1 MAAET
6 LSVRDYGTWKPV
18 IYPWVYDNGWKQIHK
33 VHVRSGGAWKLAHK
47 TNWDDYTLKNTY
59 TLTSDQVYTVPEYVK
74 YLEVTIYGHGG
85 GGGARAGAAA
95 HYGCQTASNP
105 PPAIQPGGTAWH
117 THTAQGT
124 AGGAGGKVYVVF
136 EVVEGAEYSVD
147 IPPKPPG
154 GDAINMPMSVSG
166 SYDPAVG
173 SYWTAEAG
181 MGGTDAAIEFASNGD
196 ALGGTEINIQV
207 NGGNGGNPGKLTV
220 DSACYNL
227 AGTNG
232 YTLSGQNSGAA
243 GNGSGTINTIT
254 GATEVQT
261 ITSGG
266 GRAGGAPGG
275 YSGDSNFPATG
286 GSYPADAGYVELK
299 EWGRVV

>member
-6 LSVRDYGTWKPV
+6 LSVRDGGAWKPV
-18 IYPWVYDNGWKQIHK
+18 VYPWVYDNGWKQIHK
-33 VHVRSGGAWKLAHK
+33 IHVRSGGAWKIAHK

-59 TLTSDQVYTVPEYVK
+59 TWTSDQVYTVPVYVK

-95 HYGCQTASNP
+95 HYGCSNWSTLD
-105 PPAIQPGGTAWH
+105 GVYH

-124 AGGAGGKVYVVF
+124 AGGAGGYVHVIF
-136 EVVEGAEYSVD
+136 EVAEDAEYSVE
-147 IPPKPPG
+147 IPTKPPG
-154 GDAINMPMSVSG
+154 GQAINMPMSYTG
-166 SYDPAVG
+166 SYDPTV
-173 SYWTAEAG
+173 SSSWTADAG
-181 MGGTDAAIEFASNGD
+181 MGGTDAAIVFASNGD
-196 ALGGTEINIQV
+196 ALGGTEIWVQA
-207 NGGNGGNPGKLTV
+207 NGGAGGNPGTLTV
-220 DSACYNL
+220 DSACQNL
-227 AGTNG
+227 GGYNG
-232 YTLSGQNSGAA
+232 YTLSGSNSGAA
-243 GNGSGTINTIT
+243 GNGSGTITAIVGT
-254 GATEVQT
+254 TEEQT

-275 YSGDSNFPATG
+275 QSSDNNFPATD